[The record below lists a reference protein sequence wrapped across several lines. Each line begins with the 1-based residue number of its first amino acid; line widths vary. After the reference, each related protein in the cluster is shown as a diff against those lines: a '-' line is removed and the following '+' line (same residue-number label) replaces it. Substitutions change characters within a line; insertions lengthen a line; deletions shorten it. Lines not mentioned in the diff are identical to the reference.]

1 LLYEIRIL
9 PRGIRLTF
17 SGYNDKLKDFAT
29 FVTRK
34 LASDLQT
41 KDVDFQKYVDLLN
54 RTLTSFDVNQP
65 YAHASY
71 YAQLA
76 IQPRKFTYENRKLRD
91 ALERITLSDLIS
103 YEKVLFAS
111 GKAECL
117 IQGNYEEAEA
127 LDLVSG
133 LDDVL
138 RFKAI
143 ARSDIPSRL
152 ELLPLPTSDST
163 SNMPRL
169 LIAEPNPANANSA
182 SYIMLQNIL
191 KDPKEHVLVELLHT
205 AVIDERFYDDLRTK
219 KQLGYIV
226 ASGVK
231 SIADTRSISFIVQSS
246 ILPSTALTAEIL
258 GFLQGVENQIKQ
270 LSNADL
276 ASLVK
281 SLIRAR
287 VEPLKEISTEVTR
300 NWAEISSGRLRFDR
314 ITQEVAALLDL
325 DEKSAKAELLNV
337 WRRMYGS
344 DRRALV
350 TEMIPQNSAAPLPP
364 LSTRYGTIEFSE
376 KDLVLGIDDIDL
388 FRSSREATVLMGTKV

>member
-76 IQPRKFTYENRKLRD
+76 IQPRKFTYENRQLRD

-103 YEKVLFAS
+103 YEKALFGS

-127 LDLVSG
+127 LDLVRG

-138 RFKAI
+138 KFKAI
-143 ARSDIPSRL
+143 ATSDIPSRL
-152 ELLPLPTSDST
+152 EVLPLPTSDST
-163 SNMPRL
+163 SNIPRL
-169 LIAEPNPANANSA
+169 LIAEPNVAANANSA
-182 SYIMLQNIL
+182 SYVMLQNIL
-191 KDPKEHVLVELLHT
+191 KDPKEHVLVELLHA

-231 SIADTRSISFIVQSS
+231 GIADTRSISFIVQSS
-246 ILPSTALTAEIL
+246 IFPSTALTAEIL

-276 ASLVK
+276 SSLIK

-287 VEPLKEISTEVTR
+287 VEPLKELSMEVMR

-325 DEKSAKAELLNV
+325 DEKLAKAELLNV

-350 TEMIPQNSAAPLPP
+350 TEMIPQNSAAPLPA

-376 KDLVLGIDDIDL
+376 KDFVLGIDDIDF
-388 FRSSREATVLMGTKV
+388 FRSSREATGTNV